1 MREEEER
8 QRGFAQ
14 YAALAADSVLAGV
27 ALGIACT
34 ANVAV
39 QPTALGAFL
48 FSVGMFTI
56 ASCDLAL
63 FTGKLCFLPERRGAR
78 LPGLLLC
85 WTGNLL
91 GAFAVGFALRLT
103 RLAPVIVPQAELL
116 CRQRLD
122 DKGISIFLLGVFCNF
137 LICMGVQNYRH
148 KTDVLGRYV
157 GLFLSVTVFVSCG
170 YEQSVADMYYFS
182 LASLWGM
189 DALRVVLLASLG
201 NLAGGLLMPAA
212 AAWKRRLMQKPR
224 RAAASEGAPAQRPGP
239 PGPTIER
246 ERAFTSKREE

>member
-1 MREEEER
+1 M
-8 QRGFAQ
+8 
-14 YAALAADSVLAGV
+14 
-27 ALGIACT
+27 
-34 ANVAV
+34 
-39 QPTALGAFL
+39 
-48 FSVGMFTI
+48 
-56 ASCDLAL
+56 
-63 FTGKLCFLPERRGAR
+63 
-78 LPGLLLC
+78 LC

>member
-63 FTGKLCFLPERRGAR
+63 FTGKLCFLLERRGAR

-212 AAWKRRLMQKPR
+212 AA
-224 RAAASEGAPAQRPGP
+224 
-239 PGPTIER
+239 
-246 ERAFTSKREE
+246 